1 MDIFVAQGS
10 DQLGPFNE
18 DEIRAKLDAGE
29 LTPDDHYFHEGMSE
43 WTPLAKLAQPT
54 PPVATPELPA
64 ILPTAEAATAPA
76 TAETGVPEKLQKDI
90 DDLVEELDHSLGSN
104 MLSIVLYGGIIKNK
118 AVKDTDPVNVM
129 VVVREITTKILD
141 QVARPYLMSRR
152 TSQIQLLTLSKQD
165 LLSSTD
171 VFPIKFLDMQ
181 QDYKIARGEDFVADL
196 VITRD
201 HLRLRCEQEMK
212 NLMLRLR
219 QAYLA
224 NSKHPKRLS
233 GVMLKA
239 YSTFLSAGDVLGE
252 LSTGKEFRS
261 AEEILTAVQGLGLN
275 IAPFRR
281 IQALRD
287 GQLFTD
293 PAEQK
298 AVFEQLMAT
307 VRQSAAMADRL

>member
-1 MDIFVAQGS
+1 MDFFVAQGS
-10 DQLGPFNE
+10 EQLGPFTKEELNT
-18 DEIRAKLDAGE
+18 KLQTGE
-29 LTPDDHYFHEGMSE
+29 LSPDDHYFHEGMSA
-43 WTPLAKLAQPT
+43 WTPLAKLEQPKDSPT
-54 PPVATPELPA
+54 PPVTPA
-64 ILPTAEAATAPA
+64 IPAIEIAEATG
-76 TAETGVPEKLQKDI
+76 ETRVSEKLQKDI
-90 DDLVEELDHSLGSN
+90 DNFVEELDHSLGSN
-104 MLSIVLYGGIIKNK
+104 MLSIVLYGGIVKNK
-118 AVKDTDPVNVM
+118 SVKDTDPVNVM
-129 VVVREITTKILD
+129 VVVREISTKILD
-141 QVARPYLMSRR
+141 QVARPYMMSRR
-152 TSQIQLLTLSKQD
+152 TAQIQLLTLSKKD
-165 LLSSTD
+165 LFSSTD

-181 QDYKIARGEDFVADL
+181 QDYRILRGEDFVADL

-239 YSTFLSAGDVLGE
+239 HSAFLSAGDVLAE
-252 LSTGKEFRS
+252 LSTGTELRS
-261 AEEILTAVQGLGLN
+261 PAKILATLESLGLD
-275 IAPFRR
+275 IAPFHR

-298 AVFEQLMAT
+298 AVYQQLMTT
-307 VRQSAAMADRL
+307 VRQAAAMADRL

>member
-10 DQLGPFNE
+10 DQLGPFTK

-29 LTPDDHYFHEGMSE
+29 LTPNDHYFHEGMNE
-43 WTPLAKLAQPT
+43 WTPLAKLDPPALPT
-54 PPVATPELPA
+54 IPPEIAVSLPPATP
-64 ILPTAEAATAPA
+64 AAKAAP
-76 TAETGVPEKLQKDI
+76 EEVGVPKKLQKDL
-90 DDLVEELDHSLGSN
+90 DEFVEDLDHSLGSN
-104 MLSIVLYGGIIKNK
+104 MVSIVLYGGIVKNK
-118 AVKDTDPVNVM
+118 AVKDTDPINVM

-181 QDYKIARGEDFVADL
+181 QDYQVLRGKDFVADL
-196 VITRD
+196 EITRG

-233 GVMLKA
+233 GVMLRA
-239 YSTFLSAGDVLGE
+239 YSAFLSAGDVLGE
-252 LSTGKEFRS
+252 LSTGREFRS
-261 AEEILTAVQGLGLN
+261 AEEILTAVQALGLDV
-275 IAPFRR
+275 APLRR

-298 AVFEQLMAT
+298 AVYEQLMAT
-307 VRQSAAMADRL
+307 VRHAATMADRL